1 MRTFYRKILSSK
13 IENVGFEPRLC
24 VPGAVCCHYTTFS
37 MTILTGCCVPF
48 GTRSATTEPVGE
60 NEPGLRSA
68 TVGAERRCPGPSAP
82 FGATVRRT
90 NLYTIGLYYGF
101 YCRRTDG
108 CRPAFL
114 QYSILFLFDLLPA
127 DSADQSG
134 HPHLLAGVSTTMI
147 SSMVTPK
154 TAARMTRLSMEGMA
168 VPWIHL

>member
-1 MRTFYRKILSSK
+1 MSDSNRVSASLAQCVATATKLMFYTHIL
-13 IENVGFEPRLC
+13 NDNPNGLLRALWH
-24 VPGAVCCHYTTFS
+24 AFS
-37 MTILTGCCVPF
+37 NDRAGRRDR
-48 GTRSATTEPVGE
+48 TRSS
-60 NEPGLRSA
+60 LRY
-68 TVGAERRCPGPSAP
+68 GRRRTDVPRTSCHPGPSAP

-154 TAARMTRLSMEGMA
+154 TAAKMTRLSMEGMA

>member
-1 MRTFYRKILSSK
+1 MSKLKMSDSNRVSASLAQCVATATKLMFYTHILNDNPNGLLRALWHAFSNDRAGRRDRTR
-13 IENVGFEPRLC
+13 
-24 VPGAVCCHYTTFS
+24 T
-37 MTILTGCCVPF
+37 
-48 GTRSATTEPVGE
+48 
-60 NEPGLRSA
+60 
-68 TVGAERRCPGPSAP
+68 

-90 NLYTIGLYYGF
+90 NLYTIGLYYDY
-101 YCRRTDG
+101 YCRWTDG

-114 QYSILFLFDLLPA
+114 QYSIFFLFDLLPA

>member
-1 MRTFYRKILSSK
+1 MRTFYRKIHSSK

-60 NEPGLRSA
+60 TEPGLRSA

-90 NLYTIGLYYGF
+90 NLYTIGLYNGLIAGGPTDAGPPSCNIVSYF
-101 YCRRTDG
+101 FLIFCQLIPQISQVIHTCWPVYRR
-108 CRPAFL
+108 
-114 QYSILFLFDLLPA
+114 Q
-127 DSADQSG
+127 
-134 HPHLLAGVSTTMI
+134 
-147 SSMVTPK
+147 
-154 TAARMTRLSMEGMA
+154 
-168 VPWIHL
+168 